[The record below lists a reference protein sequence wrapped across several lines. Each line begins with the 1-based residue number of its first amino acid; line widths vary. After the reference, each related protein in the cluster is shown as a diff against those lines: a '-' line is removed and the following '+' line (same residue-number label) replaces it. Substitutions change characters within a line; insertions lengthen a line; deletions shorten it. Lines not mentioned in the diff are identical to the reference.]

1 MVESLDCGVEYAMRV
16 CPVRIMRKT
25 PIGNGKRSRENR
37 ISDSE
42 STFGDSRSSSCSQKD
57 GAGDQDVVVTE
68 ETTKECDM
76 VELMGQWSPVLSTVV
91 STRQQNDHSDVHHH
105 SHTDAHHHHPH
116 NHIHHPHNHIHHPHS
131 HHSHHRSSHNNNN
144 NSQQAV
150 VAAGGVSE
158 GKSGE
163 FWRVGNLILTTFLT
177 AFFLFRFR
185 GTFDG
190 WRCWWSFRQ
199 AEVSLLV

>member
-1 MVESLDCGVEYAMRV
+1 MLQVYRGPETKHVVESLDCGVEYSMRV

-57 GAGDQDVVVTE
+57 GAGDQDVVAE
-68 ETTKECDM
+68 ETTTSKECDM
-76 VELMGQWSPVLSTVV
+76 VELMGQWSPVLSYVV
-91 STRQQNDHSDVHHH
+91 QPHEQNHSEVHHH
-105 SHTDAHHHHPH
+105 PHNDAHHHHPH

-131 HHSHHRSSHNNNN
+131 HHSHHRSSHNNNIQAGGA
-144 NSQQAV
+144 QQAV
-150 VAAGGVSE
+150 VAAGAVSE

-163 FWRVGNLILTTFLT
+163 F
-177 AFFLFRFR
+177 
-185 GTFDG
+185 
-190 WRCWWSFRQ
+190 
-199 AEVSLLV
+199 